1 MKDAGATRFVD
12 RHLCLGFMIDCIA
25 HPEKNEKIGG
35 VQGFYDGGRFTGGKE
50 KEQRPEQPRV
60 SIPLQVMSLWRVTP
74 QLELMMLLEELAQ
87 RQLQLAVI

>member
-60 SIPLQVMSLWRVTP
+60 SIPLQVMSLWVGNCAKTKHCP
-74 QLELMMLLEELAQ
+74 SGTSNS
-87 RQLQLAVI
+87 VN

>member
-50 KEQRPEQPRV
+50 KEQRPEQPPV
-60 SIPLQVMSLWRVTP
+60 SIPLQVMSLWVGYCAMTKHCP
-74 QLELMMLLEELAQ
+74 SGTSNS
-87 RQLQLAVI
+87 VN